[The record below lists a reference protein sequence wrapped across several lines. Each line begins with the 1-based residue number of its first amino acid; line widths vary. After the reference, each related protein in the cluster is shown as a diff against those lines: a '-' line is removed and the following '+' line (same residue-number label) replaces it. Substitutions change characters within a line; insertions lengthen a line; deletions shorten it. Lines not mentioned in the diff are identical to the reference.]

1 MSNLRHGHVALSN
14 LRVKGHRWTVSVS
27 LQYEV
32 LLERD
37 RPIRVGPISKQV
49 GNPTLN
55 TVIGGEGT
63 KAQVRLY

>member
-1 MSNLRHGHVALSN
+1 MSL
-14 LRVKGHRWTVSVS
+14 S

-37 RPIRVGPISKQV
+37 RPIRVGPISRQV

-55 TVIGGEGT
+55 TVIGGEET
-63 KAQVRLY
+63 KAHVGLY